1 MKKLSFKFQG
11 GEGPPGGEGA
21 PIYKFLSQLLF
32 VNI

>member
-21 PIYKFLSQLLF
+21 SIYKYLSQL
-32 VNI
+32 